1 MMEKGR
7 EEKKKKREIM
17 VGGRASNHNHKPD
30 NRPLTPHHGET
41 YSPHSEV
48 QRGAAQCSSRRGG
61 PFLVAPPSEA
71 AQKGTKRRGRLETS
85 LRMTGAHSPIDFPQI
100 KL

>member
-30 NRPLTPHHGET
+30 NRPLTPKHGER

-61 PFLVAPPSEA
+61 TIFSCPSFRSRPKGH
-71 AQKGTKRRGRLETS
+71 QKEGQTRNS